1 MATYI
6 KGADT
11 YLPNIKPFTP
21 DYKFL
26 SAVLET
32 KTDKYDANFKATND
46 VYNKVVYADLSR
58 QDTKERRDQFAEQ
71 IGPQIEKISG
81 MDLSLQQNADNARS
95 VFAPF
100 YQDDLT
106 VKDIVFTSKY
116 RDEMAYANRLSD
128 STDQKMH
135 ERYWETG
142 IKGMQYRMDDFINGS
157 EQQALQAQL
166 PKYVEDADLFELA
179 TEYLE
184 GMDPPLKMKVDHYGE
199 NADGTA
205 NTDWIITEQN
215 GRLVTGQAL
224 QAIQSALLD
233 NPTVQRAYQ
242 EDAFVKSRDFA
253 SQGMQAGQFTSVD
266 QGQEA
271 WAQETIARINGL
283 NTPEIQKATEELKKV
298 QNANVNWDNYQAN
311 NGIVPG
317 SDLETMMIEQQSA
330 AEAMQAALDA
340 KVNIQ
345 TLANT
350 PTKSLQGN
358 LNKAYNLLM
367 NYNISRDMK
376 KAAVNFGARDQE
388 YTMRVNKYALQEK
401 QRKYDLAKIRANAE
415 NALILQRQK
424 AKDARDL
431 AIAKG
436 EIVIGNEDPNSLP
449 SLLKGTTVSFGDGST
464 INAEVDSDGN
474 INEDYDVTLANNEAF
489 VRRDNK
495 LFLRQVDNILDAKQ
509 ILNPKGDS
517 AAEDGTWGVTIM
529 QDGEEVEFRGTIE
542 KIKEKLTT
550 PIIEGEGDDSK
561 ITGYANRNLVNGLYS
576 KTRDAFVK
584 SDKVTKMKP
593 NLTGNDASF
602 GPYQNLY
609 ERMVGSDNSTDI
621 QIDGLNTA
629 MTTVLESHRETYDL
643 MKANL
648 ESRGES
654 GFDRN
659 AKILADAGFP
669 TIMNDQNQ
677 IIPKEEYFEIV
688 KEKIDNGE
696 IKNPD
701 LWGWD
706 GNENE
711 KYKKYLYEE
720 YTNPNYTGSNYS
732 PATLTRPKLDA
743 NGNHMIGFDEEE
755 IKSEANEYYDKL
767 YTLFQKGLLG
777 TQGDLPTGTVDSFLG
792 GYGDS
797 ADGLKMSPT
806 YNYTINPLTN
816 NAQGEAELAMLIQQI
831 NGLERQGTAYGLITG
846 SIDDVDSDEL
856 LMSDPIAQRAWNL
869 YKEDLNTWYNNPKRS
884 NTDAIAPIATMQYK
898 PIYGRSQDGKKT
910 TSGYQIIFSP
920 EWLASKKKGGSD
932 VSAQYGALSTSDIFA
947 LKGSGDNEKIGSGI
961 SFVYEQKDDINIKS
975 VNNSYYSGIN
985 TAIMSSQNGYVDYT
999 VPDMSTPTAE
1009 YRVSRVGAGEYNLNY
1024 TLNTY
1029 VPYDPETKLG
1039 GTYIPTSFTQPI
1051 DMSLGIRG
1059 LDGQVF
1065 KAKSWFET
1073 VRAENRLARQKD
1085 QKQYGVKAIYNRAQP
1100 LSIAQLPT
1108 ALKSLQ
1114 KQFPSITAPEMFVG
1128 QKNKN

>member
-6 KGADT
+6 KGSKSYVPD
-11 YLPNIKPFTP
+11 IKPFTP

-32 KTDKYDANFKATND
+32 RTDKYDANFKATND

-116 RDEMAYANRLSD
+116 RDEMAYANRLLD
-128 STDQKMH
+128 STDSKMH

-142 IKGMQYRMDDFINGS
+142 IRGMQYRMDDFINGS

-166 PKYVEDADLFELA
+166 PKYIQDADLFELA

-199 NADGTA
+199 NSDGTA

-215 GRLVTGQAL
+215 GRLITGQAL
-224 QAIQSALLD
+224 QAVQSALLD

-242 EDAFVKSRDFA
+242 EDAFVKSRNFA

-271 WAQETIARINGL
+271 WAQETIARINEL
-283 NTPEIQKATEELKKV
+283 NTPEIQKATQELKKI

-317 SDLETMMIEQQSA
+317 SDLETMMMEQQSA

-367 NYNISRDMK
+367 NYNISGDMK
-376 KAAVNFGARDQE
+376 KAAVNFSARDQE
-388 YTMRVNKYALQEK
+388 YTMRVNEYAKQEK
-401 QRKYDLAKIRANAE
+401 QFKYDMSKIRANAE

-436 EIVIGNEDPNSLP
+436 DIVGDNEDPNSLR
-449 SLLKGTTVSFGDGST
+449 SLLKGTNVSFGDAST
-464 INAEVDSDGN
+464 INAEVDSDGE
-474 INEDYDVTLANNEAF
+474 IDGDYDVTLANDEAF
-489 VRRDNK
+489 MRRDNL
-495 LFLRQVDNILDAKQ
+495 LFTRQVDNILDAKQ

-550 PIIEGEGDDSK
+550 PTIEGEGEDSK

-576 KTRDAFVK
+576 KTRDEFVNTYEQ
-584 SDKVTKMKP
+584 TKNNA
-593 NLTGNDASF
+593 NLTGNDTSF
-602 GPYQNLY
+602 QPYQDLY
-609 ERMVGSDNSTDI
+609 NSMVGPENSTDI

-629 MTTVLESHRETYDL
+629 MTTVLESHRDTYDL

-654 GFDRN
+654 GFDKN
-659 AKILADAGFP
+659 AKELADAGFP

-677 IIPKEEYFEIV
+677 IISKAEYYEIV
-688 KEKIDNGE
+688 KQKIDNGE

-701 LWGWD
+701 LSGVWD
-706 GNENE
+706 GNDDV
-711 KYKKYLYEE
+711 KYKKYLYKEVA
-720 YTNPNYTGSNYS
+720 NPNYTGSNYS
-732 PATLTRPKLDA
+732 PATIKTPMYDA
-743 NGNHMIGFDEEE
+743 NGNHMIGFDEAE
-755 IKSEANEYYDKL
+755 IKSEANRYYDQL

-797 ADGLKMSPT
+797 ADGLTMSPT

-816 NAQGEAELAMLIQQI
+816 NAQGEAELGMLIQQI
-831 NGLERQGTAYGLITG
+831 NGLERQGTPYGLITG

-898 PIYGRSQDGKKT
+898 PVYGRSEDGKKT
-910 TSGYQIIFSP
+910 TAGYQIIFSP
-920 EWLASKKKGGSD
+920 EWLASKVKGGSD
-932 VSAQYGALSTSDIFA
+932 VSTQYGALSTSDILA
-947 LKGSGDNEKIGSGI
+947 LRGSGGNEKIGSGV
-961 SFVYEQKDDINIKS
+961 SFVYEQKDDTNIKS

-985 TAIMSSQNGYVDYT
+985 TAIMSSQNGYADYT
-999 VPDMSTPTAE
+999 VPDMGTPTAE
-1009 YRVSRVGAGEYNLNY
+1009 YRVSRVGAGEYNMNY

-1029 VPYDPETKLG
+1029 VPYNPETKLG
-1039 GTYIPTSFTQPI
+1039 GTYRPTSFTQPI
-1051 DMSLGIRG
+1051 DMSLGLRG

-1065 KAKSWFET
+1065 KAKSYFESI
-1073 VRAENRLARQKD
+1073 RAENRLATQKD
-1085 QKQYGVKAIYNRAQP
+1085 QKQYGIK
-1100 LSIAQLPT
+1100 
-1108 ALKSLQ
+1108 
-1114 KQFPSITAPEMFVG
+1114 
-1128 QKNKN
+1128 

>member
-6 KGADT
+6 KGSKSYVPD
-11 YLPNIKPFTP
+11 IKPFTP

-32 KTDKYDANFKATND
+32 RTDKYDANFKATND

-116 RDEMAYANRLSD
+116 RDEMAYANRLLD
-128 STDQKMH
+128 STDPKMH

-142 IKGMQYRMDDFINGS
+142 IRGMQYRMDDFINGS

-166 PKYVEDADLFELA
+166 PKYIQDADLFELA

-215 GRLVTGQAL
+215 GRLITGQAL
-224 QAIQSALLD
+224 QAVQSALLD

-253 SQGMQAGQFTSVD
+253 AQGMQAGQFTSVD
-266 QGQEA
+266 QGQDA
-271 WAQETIARINGL
+271 WAQETIARINEL
-283 NTPEIQKATEELKKV
+283 NTPEIQKATEELKKI

-367 NYNISRDMK
+367 NYNISGDMK
-376 KAAVNFGARDQE
+376 KAAVNFSARDQE
-388 YTMRVNKYALQEK
+388 YTMRVNEYALQEK

-415 NALILQRQK
+415 NALILQAQK
-424 AKDARDL
+424 AKDAKDL

-436 EIVIGNEDPNSLP
+436 EIVGDNEDPNSLR
-449 SLLKGTTVSFGDGST
+449 SLLKGTNVSFGDAST
-464 INAEVDSDGN
+464 INAEVDSDGE
-474 INEDYDVTLANNEAF
+474 IDGDYDVTLANNEAF
-489 VRRDNK
+489 VRRDNE
-495 LFLRQVDNILDAKQ
+495 LFKRQVDNILDAKQ

-529 QDGEEVEFRGTIE
+529 QDGKEVEFRGTIE

-550 PIIEGEGDDSK
+550 PTIEGEGEDSK

-576 KTRDAFVK
+576 KTRDEFVNTYEQ
-584 SDKVTKMKP
+584 TKNNA
-593 NLTGNDASF
+593 NLTGNDTSF
-602 GPYQNLY
+602 QPYQNLY
-609 ERMVGSDNSTDI
+609 NSMVGPENSTDI

-629 MTTVLESHRETYDL
+629 MTTVLESHRNTYDL

-648 ESRGES
+648 ESRGKS
-654 GFDRN
+654 GFDKN

-677 IIPKEEYFEIV
+677 IISKEEYFEIV
-688 KEKIDNGE
+688 KQKIDNGE

-706 GNENE
+706 GNEDE
-711 KYKKYLYEE
+711 KYKKYLY
-720 YTNPNYTGSNYS
+720 
-732 PATLTRPKLDA
+732 
-743 NGNHMIGFDEEE
+743 
-755 IKSEANEYYDKL
+755 
-767 YTLFQKGLLG
+767 
-777 TQGDLPTGTVDSFLG
+777 
-792 GYGDS
+792 
-797 ADGLKMSPT
+797 
-806 YNYTINPLTN
+806 
-816 NAQGEAELAMLIQQI
+816 
-831 NGLERQGTAYGLITG
+831 
-846 SIDDVDSDEL
+846 
-856 LMSDPIAQRAWNL
+856 
-869 YKEDLNTWYNNPKRS
+869 KE
-884 NTDAIAPIATMQYK
+884 
-898 PIYGRSQDGKKT
+898 
-910 TSGYQIIFSP
+910 
-920 EWLASKKKGGSD
+920 
-932 VSAQYGALSTSDIFA
+932 VH
-947 LKGSGDNEKIGSGI
+947 
-961 SFVYEQKDDINIKS
+961 
-975 VNNSYYSGIN
+975 
-985 TAIMSSQNGYVDYT
+985 
-999 VPDMSTPTAE
+999 
-1009 YRVSRVGAGEYNLNY
+1009 
-1024 TLNTY
+1024 
-1029 VPYDPETKLG
+1029 
-1039 GTYIPTSFTQPI
+1039 
-1051 DMSLGIRG
+1051 
-1059 LDGQVF
+1059 
-1065 KAKSWFET
+1065 
-1073 VRAENRLARQKD
+1073 
-1085 QKQYGVKAIYNRAQP
+1085 
-1100 LSIAQLPT
+1100 
-1108 ALKSLQ
+1108 
-1114 KQFPSITAPEMFVG
+1114 
-1128 QKNKN
+1128 